1 MANGD
6 EVYKESHYYLR
17 KCFMV
22 EKATEQRKGR
32 RRTSDSVITAL
43 SGDLST
49 ILHILNEELK
59 EIDKEV
65 FLISETSPFLG
76 RRKEDWE
83 LQIEITRKLKKITSA
98 LKRLLKKIPD

>member
-1 MANGD
+1 MSD
-6 EVYKESHYYLR
+6 
-17 KCFMV
+17 
-22 EKATEQRKGR
+22 KATERRKAR
-32 RRTSDSVITAL
+32 RRSSDRVIKTL

-49 ILHILNEELK
+49 ILDMLTRELN

-83 LQIEITRKLKKITSA
+83 LQAEITRKLKKIA
-98 LKRLLKKIPD
+98 NKLGGLLKKMPSKIS

>member
-1 MANGD
+1 M
-6 EVYKESHYYLR
+6 L
-17 KCFMV
+17 
-22 EKATEQRKGR
+22 T
-32 RRTSDSVITAL
+32 
-43 SGDLST
+43 
-49 ILHILNEELK
+49 EELK

-98 LKRLLKKIPD
+98 LRRLLKKIPD